1 MNLDTIELWLGND
14 VTKGLEISMG
24 KIYSEAYEALLSQKA
39 RDPHEISILR
49 GRMQVS
55 NEFLDV
61 VRRARGSFRREVREC
76 P

>member
-14 VTKGLEISMG
+14 MTKELEISMK
-24 KIYSEAYEALLSQKA
+24 KIFSEAYEALLSQKA

-55 NEFLDV
+55 DEVLGV
-61 VRRARGSFRREVREC
+61 IRRARGLFRSELREC